1 MNFYYMKRLEDNRYI
16 RVRADNNNPSVYL
29 FQGLKS
35 GYGAWSRTWDYVYR
49 EGYKKI
55 SNREFNQHVENLKM
69 LGELV
74 K

>member
-16 RVRADNNNPSVYL
+16 KVCADSNHPSAYL

-35 GYGAWSRTWDYVYR
+35 GYEVWSRTWDYVYK

-55 SNREFNQHVENLKM
+55 STREFNQYIKKLKM
-69 LGELV
+69 LEELV
-74 K
+74 R